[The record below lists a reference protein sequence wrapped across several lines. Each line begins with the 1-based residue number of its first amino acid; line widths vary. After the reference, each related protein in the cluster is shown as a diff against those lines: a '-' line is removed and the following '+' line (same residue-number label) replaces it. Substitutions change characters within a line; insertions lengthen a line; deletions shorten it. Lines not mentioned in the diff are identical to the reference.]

1 LQIIKKNLNLFI
13 AWKNDSL
20 YQTSSQSQIE
30 GQRRTENSYDFLN
43 EVYTNRERIN
53 NSLDNFDLLDYFLNQ
68 SIVPP
73 TEKSL

>member
-1 LQIIKKNLNLFI
+1 LQIIKKNPNLFI
-13 AWKNDSL
+13 AWKNNSL